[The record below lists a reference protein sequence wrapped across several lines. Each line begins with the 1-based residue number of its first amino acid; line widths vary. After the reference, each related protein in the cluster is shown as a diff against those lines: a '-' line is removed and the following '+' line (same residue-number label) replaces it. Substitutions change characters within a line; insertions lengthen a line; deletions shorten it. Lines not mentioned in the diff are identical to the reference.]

1 MYIRRKIVSKEE
13 NVVEEPK
20 QEKFWWEELYN
31 ADENCEHDIQPA
43 SGGGVKCTKCS
54 GWFCF

>member
-1 MYIRRKIVSKEE
+1 MKQDKKKE
-13 NVVEEPK
+13 K
-20 QEKFWWEELYN
+20 HWWEELYN

-43 SGGGVKCTKCS
+43 IGGGVKCTKCS